1 MSPALRYRVLW
12 QIIGAALVALVVGLT
27 LSPALP
33 VDLTGVIDWGDKAGH
48 AAAYLVLMGWYA
60 QLYHRP
66 VPRLGIA
73 GALVALGFGLELAQG
88 QIAGRSFELADAAA
102 NGAGV
107 LLAWSLARGRLANL
121 LAGLEARLEA
131 RSD

>member
-1 MSPALRYRVLW
+1 MSPALRHRVLW

-27 LSPALP
+27 LSPTPPA
-33 VDLTGVIDWGDKAGH
+33 DLTAMIDWGDKAGH

-60 QLYHRP
+60 QLYHP
-66 VPRLGIA
+66 PGARLAVA
-73 GALVALGFGLELAQG
+73 GALMALGFGLELIQG

-107 LLAWSLARGRLANL
+107 LLAWWLTRGRLANL
-121 LAGLEARLEA
+121 LAGLEARL
-131 RSD
+131 